1 MIIMTFANGIEYDM
15 PLFLSRILDKID
27 EKQNIDTEPITI
39 DDFKTILLNIRL
51 TKEDMENIE
60 QWFTSKG
67 YIMRLSNRY
76 IVLLK
81 THKNIPKPS
90 P

>member
-1 MIIMTFANGIEYDM
+1 MTFANGIEYDM
-15 PLFLSRILDKID
+15 PIFLSRILEKIGD
-27 EKQNIDTEPITI
+27 KQNIDEEPITI

-51 TKEDMENIE
+51 NKEDIENIE

-81 THKNIPKPS
+81 TIKKNI
-90 P
+90 

>member
-1 MIIMTFANGIEYDM
+1 MTFANGIEYDM
-15 PLFLSRILDKID
+15 PLFLSRILEKIGD
-27 EKQNIDTEPITI
+27 KQNIDEEPITI

-51 TKEDMENIE
+51 NKEDIENIE

-81 THKNIPKPS
+81 TIKKNI
-90 P
+90 